1 MGNLFKGR
9 GIYWIVIL
17 ISSLLIVKVFIS
29 YKNSLVID
37 ENVRIQKEAER
48 IKVNTL
54 DIIRTL
60 HSLDLGIRGYAIIP
74 DDQIRDPYD
83 SAWIRKEFVFRNL
96 EESLLAQQF
105 EMSHFY
111 VIRDSVNSY
120 FAVAKTMMDYLK
132 AGERKNFEDIF
143 KHDYGYAVWIHYRD
157 FSARIEVF
165 ENLILEK
172 SQIKYEQALK
182 WNYLLLALLLV
193 LIIPTLIY
201 TAFQTVRTFSVL
213 EKLKELEAEKSRLL
227 ESQNETLGRLVKER
241 TEEIAAQNEEIM
253 SQNEEIITHNEAL
266 SFQRDEITEHRN
278 QLDAQNK
285 ALRDA
290 QKLIGN
296 QNEIIKQNN
305 VMLSQEVQH
314 QTESLIKANK
324 ELAQNISQLEQFTYI
339 VSHNLRAPVARILGL
354 GSILDNAKTDDEA
367 KQIVNFLVKTSQ
379 ELDGV
384 LNDLNLTIQIKRMVN
399 ERLQPVDLATTLHK
413 IKNMLQPE
421 LVKSEAIIL
430 HENFKALQLN
440 TISAYMES
448 ILYNLISNAI
458 KYRDPDRKSVIE
470 LRSEYEGEYLKI
482 QVQDNGLGI
491 DLGKHGTSLF
501 NLYKRLHFHIEGK
514 GLGLY
519 LVKTQINLL
528 GGEIFVESK
537 VNEGTLFT
545 VLIKRNNIS

>member
-83 SAWIRKEFVFRNL
+83 SAWIRKEFVFRDL
-96 EESLLAQQF
+96 EKSLLAQQF

-111 VIRDSVNSY
+111 LIRDSVNSY

-132 AGERKNFEDIF
+132 AGERENFEDIF

-157 FSARIEVF
+157 FSARIEAF

-182 WNYLLLALLLV
+182 WNYLLLAFLLV

-201 TAFQTVRTFSVL
+201 TAFQTVRTFSIL
-213 EKLKELEAEKSRLL
+213 EKLKELEAEKSRIL

-253 SQNEEIITHNEAL
+253 SQNEEISTHNEAL

-285 ALRDA
+285 ELKDA

-324 ELAQNISQLEQFTYI
+324 ELSQNISQLE
-339 VSHNLRAPVARILGL
+339 
-354 GSILDNAKTDDEA
+354 
-367 KQIVNFLVKTSQ
+367 
-379 ELDGV
+379 
-384 LNDLNLTIQIKRMVN
+384 
-399 ERLQPVDLATTLHK
+399 
-413 IKNMLQPE
+413 
-421 LVKSEAIIL
+421 
-430 HENFKALQLN
+430 
-440 TISAYMES
+440 
-448 ILYNLISNAI
+448 
-458 KYRDPDRKSVIE
+458 
-470 LRSEYEGEYLKI
+470 
-482 QVQDNGLGI
+482 
-491 DLGKHGTSLF
+491 
-501 NLYKRLHFHIEGK
+501 
-514 GLGLY
+514 
-519 LVKTQINLL
+519 
-528 GGEIFVESK
+528 
-537 VNEGTLFT
+537 
-545 VLIKRNNIS
+545 